1 LPSKVSSHPLHLV
14 GSLPQ
19 SLAKNHLPCLSKSNL
34 PSPVQ
39 CHLLSPA
46 RCLPLTLVIS
56 HLPSQTMK
64 HPQSLVRSHLPSP
77 TKSHLPRQDKSL
89 ITPSTNASSSTSLP
103 SLPHVTSTLH
113 SLSLTHVYHTSCP
126 KFFTVLLYTVTTNV
140 VYPSPSTFSLHL
152 PQIAS
157 SINPVFPYPAKCPI
171 FLQHPAL
178 VFIN

>member
-1 LPSKVSSHPLHLV
+1 MPSSVNSHPLHLV
-14 GSLPQ
+14 GDIPR
-19 SLAKNHLPCLSKSNL
+19 SLAKKYLPCLSNSHL

-46 RCLPLTLVIS
+46 RRLPLTLVIS

-77 TKSHLPRQDKSL
+77 TKSHLPSQDKSL

-140 VYPSPSTFSLHL
+140 VYPSPSTFSLCLSQITFSIHL
-152 PQIAS
+152 
-157 SINPVFPYPAKCPI
+157 VFPCTTKCPLV
-171 FLQHPAL
+171 LQLPAF
-178 VFIN
+178 VFH